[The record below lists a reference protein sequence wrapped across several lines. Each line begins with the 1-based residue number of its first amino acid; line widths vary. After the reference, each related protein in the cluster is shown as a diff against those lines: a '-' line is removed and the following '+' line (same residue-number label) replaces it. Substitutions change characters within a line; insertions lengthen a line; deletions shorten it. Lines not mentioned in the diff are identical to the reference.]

1 MNKRIITLS
10 LMGLLTLGT
19 LTGCSD
25 VKAEKVTT
33 DGQTKEVIV
42 KVGDKNYTADDLFAE
57 YSGTTSGA
65 SAYYNAIY
73 DVLIREA
80 QPITTTITNAVNSR
94 IDDFTEKAKEQ
105 ASNNSTTYKT
115 ELSALLEEEG
125 VNNLKELREIYTLDE
140 QKKVYEDKYYDD
152 NMDSLKLEYL
162 ATKTPYHVSHI
173 LVKTDN
179 AGSSLYKGTITAAE
193 ATKISS
199 VINSLIDDKF
209 TFGQVAKENSEDNS
223 GEDSSAAY
231 FGDLGIMDQDTSFV
245 PEFKYNVFAYDAYLN
260 GRFEGETI
268 EQKLN
273 LDKEFN
279 FNYDGASTNTVS
291 VKDALSSVNEIP
303 YKVVDYLSTLTE
315 ETPKVIGNVKTYE
328 DANGNVKDVDDSVYP
343 RNILFNTY
351 FNDHGIS
358 VITNEGYTGDSTKFK
373 SFPRLSSKPILT
385 DGNNNPILVTRA
397 GSSYQGIH
405 FITINKSPFDGND
418 EDMLA
423 YYSTENIP
431 STSTDVSNDK
441 RFITA
446 VASNN
451 STYTERAK
459 KVKDA
464 VKGFDPYLNYRIY
477 EDLVAESNVEI
488 KEEVKSLISKYINSQ
503 RAQTAYTNEASTTA
517 TLKSFVQLLQLQDAE
532 KAAKQVT
539 FKDINHG
546 KQKLFDDIPDWLLA

>member
-115 ELSALLEEEG
+115 ELSALLEDEG

-199 VINSLIDDKF
+199 VINSLIDEKF
-209 TFGQVAKENSEDNS
+209 TFGQVAKENS
-223 GEDSSAAY
+223 
-231 FGDLGIMDQDTSFV
+231 
-245 PEFKYNVFAYDAYLN
+245 
-260 GRFEGETI
+260 
-268 EQKLN
+268 
-273 LDKEFN
+273 
-279 FNYDGASTNTVS
+279 
-291 VKDALSSVNEIP
+291 
-303 YKVVDYLSTLTE
+303 
-315 ETPKVIGNVKTYE
+315 
-328 DANGNVKDVDDSVYP
+328 
-343 RNILFNTY
+343 
-351 FNDHGIS
+351 
-358 VITNEGYTGDSTKFK
+358 
-373 SFPRLSSKPILT
+373 
-385 DGNNNPILVTRA
+385 
-397 GSSYQGIH
+397 
-405 FITINKSPFDGND
+405 
-418 EDMLA
+418 
-423 YYSTENIP
+423 
-431 STSTDVSNDK
+431 
-441 RFITA
+441 
-446 VASNN
+446 
-451 STYTERAK
+451 
-459 KVKDA
+459 
-464 VKGFDPYLNYRIY
+464 
-477 EDLVAESNVEI
+477 
-488 KEEVKSLISKYINSQ
+488 
-503 RAQTAYTNEASTTA
+503 
-517 TLKSFVQLLQLQDAE
+517 
-532 KAAKQVT
+532 
-539 FKDINHG
+539 
-546 KQKLFDDIPDWLLA
+546 